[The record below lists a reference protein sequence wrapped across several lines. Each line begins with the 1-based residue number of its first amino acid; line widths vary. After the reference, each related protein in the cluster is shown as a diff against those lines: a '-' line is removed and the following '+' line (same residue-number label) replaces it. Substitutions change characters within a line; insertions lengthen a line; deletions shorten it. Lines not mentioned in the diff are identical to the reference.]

1 MPPRQGDTLTW
12 SMLIKRLRADAAVVA
27 AAFVIVLL
35 AITLLAAAPIYAGAV
50 SLAGLRASLQ
60 GRPVS
65 ETTVAVQRNTTAAEY
80 AAVNGTV
87 TAGLERVYA
96 PFGGQIVR
104 SGVSGPFLLPEE
116 VAGRIEQPAD
126 DERLLHAVFCFTD
139 GIQQHSRLIDGS
151 WPAPNAERVEV
162 AISDATARV
171 LQLAVGDELTLA
183 SRLPPNRTVT
193 AVVSATYG
201 VADPD
206 APFWQDDELSLNGVV
221 YGESTITFGPL
232 MVERAV
238 FFNELTT
245 RPLAASWVA
254 LPDWSR
260 FELRD
265 LDGTRAAASQLP
277 ARLAADLPQGSQP
290 TTQTNLPFLLIE
302 LDRALLAARSGV
314 YIVTI
319 QLALLSIYALLL
331 AAQLLSGQRRVE
343 TALLQ
348 ARGAGLWRQA
358 GMAVREASLLVIPAV
373 IAAPWVASLS
383 LRMLNWVGPLA
394 ELEIDIEPRVGS
406 ESYLAAGI
414 AGLGCLI
421 ALTGMTLLASRAP
434 GDARATR
441 GRALLSSPWARA
453 GIDLAL
459 LAVATLGFFQLH
471 RYGAPLT
478 ETVQGRLAIDPLL
491 VAAPAL
497 GALAGAIIAL
507 RLIPLL
513 GRVIEHRANALR
525 GMLPALSAWQFA
537 RRAGHYTRAALLL
550 ILALSI
556 GIFAVSYTRT
566 WSGSHRDQA
575 NYQVGADIAVLPDR
589 DAGALQS
596 LLLASS
602 YRAMDGVTAA
612 MPIDMG
618 SGSLAEGAGAVR
630 IATLDAAQAAEVVE
644 LRDDLSPTP
653 LATLMEPLVDA
664 RPPLAAI
671 PLPGEPTWL
680 ALDLTA
686 TISRICQGDEFD
698 AAQQMGAPYDRVQP
712 PPLCLYHPQATPDEL
727 MRFDVPVTPGLVL
740 RDRFGALH
748 RVSGAPLAS
757 NGERELAVFALTFTG
772 TDGGR
777 LLPSYPLELVSF
789 EFTTTTAPD
798 PLTRDATVEV
808 FELLHSA
815 SDSPTDWESVPLSFD
830 NGSAWATS
838 NSVNAQQSLV
848 ALPSHLVIATGSTL
862 QLSFSPGISGYT
874 FNPNTQR
881 PVYAR
886 TPVRISL
893 GPPQTKPPLTQ
904 AIPAIVSRQIFT
916 EVPFEV
922 GDSFPLQIAGEERT
936 IEITGVVDAFPTFEA
951 EQDAVVI
958 VDWVT
963 VMALRYFETGEP
975 ALIPTAFWLG
985 ASHDD
990 AEAAGAALNAPPFSS
1005 NDVIVRDEVVAG
1017 LHGDPVALGAVGA
1030 LSLGFVAAALFA
1042 TVGFISSAA
1051 VAARERLTE
1060 FALLRA
1066 LGLSRRQL
1074 AASLLFENALLIS
1087 ISLVSSLALGLLL
1100 SRLIL
1105 PLITVNRD
1113 ATRVFPSL
1121 IVVIPWD
1128 AIMLVQGLTLATLLL
1143 VSAVLALMLRRS
1155 GLGELLRLGED

>member
-1 MPPRQGDTLTW
+1 
-12 SMLIKRLRADAAVVA
+12 MLIKRLRADAAVVA

-35 AITLLAAAPIYAGAV
+35 AITMLAAAPIYAGAV
-50 SLAGLRASLQ
+50 SLAGVRASLQ

-65 ETTVAVQRNTTAAEY
+65 ETTVAVQRGTTAAEY
-80 AAVNGTV
+80 AVVDGVV
-87 TAGLERVYA
+87 TAELERVYA

-116 VAGRIEQPAD
+116 VAGRIEQSAG
-126 DERLLHAVFCFTD
+126 DERLLHAVFRFTD

-151 WPAPNAERVEV
+151 WPAPNAEWVEV
-162 AISDATARV
+162 AISDATARA
-171 LQLAVGDELTLA
+171 LQLTVGDELMLA

-193 AVVSATYG
+193 AVVTATYG

-206 APFWQDDELSLNGVV
+206 APFWQDDELALNGVV

-232 MVERAV
+232 IVEREV

-277 ARLAADLPQGSQP
+277 AQLAADLPQGSQP
-290 TTQTNLPFLLIE
+290 TTQTNLPFLLTE

-348 ARGAGLWRQA
+348 ARGTGLRRQA
-358 GMAVREASLLVIPAV
+358 GLALREAMLLVVPAIV
-373 IAAPWVASLS
+373 AAPWVAAAS
-383 LRMLNWVGPLA
+383 LRLLNRIGPLA
-394 ELEIDIEPRVGS
+394 QLEISIEPRVS
-406 ESYLAAGI
+406 AESYQAAGI

-421 ALTGMTLLASRAP
+421 ALIGMTLLASRAP

-441 GRALLSSPWARA
+441 GRALFASPWTRA

-459 LAVATLGFFQLH
+459 LAVAALGFFQLH

-513 GRVIEHRANALR
+513 GRLIERRANAR
-525 GMLPALSAWQFA
+525 PGMLPALSAWQFA
-537 RRAGHYTRAALLL
+537 RRAGHYTRSALLL

-566 WSGSHRDQA
+566 WADSHRDQA

-596 LLLASS
+596 LLLASG
-602 YRAMDGVTAA
+602 YRDLKGVTAA
-612 MPIDMG
+612 MPIDIG

-630 IATLDAAQAAEVVE
+630 IVTLDAAQAAEVVE

-653 LATLMEPLVDA
+653 LAELMQPLTAA

-686 TISRICQGDEFD
+686 TISRICQGNEFD
-698 AAQQMGAPYDRVQP
+698 AAQQMGAPHDRVQP
-712 PPLCLYHPQATPDEL
+712 PPLCLEHPDVPAEEL
-727 MRFDVPVTPGLVL
+727 PRFDVPLTPMLML
-740 RDRFGALH
+740 RDRFGGLH
-748 RVSGAPLAS
+748 RVAGAPLAS
-757 NGERELAVFALTFTG
+757 TGERELAVFALTL
-772 TDGGR
+772 TDNNGAR
-777 LLPSYPLELVSF
+777 LQPSYPLELVSF
-789 EFTTTTAPD
+789 EFSTAAGPY
-798 PLTRDATVEV
+798 PLTREAAVEI
-808 FELLHSA
+808 FALLESTA
-815 SDSPTDWESVPLSFD
+815 ESPDDWQPVPLPFD
-830 NGSAWATS
+830 GSMEWETS
-838 NSVNAQQSLV
+838 NSVSQQLSFE
-848 ALPSHLVIATGSTL
+848 ALPSHLVLATGSTL
-862 QLSFSPGISGYT
+862 QLSLTPGSSAPVWSPAA
-874 FNPNTQR
+874 QR
-881 PVYAR
+881 QIFPA

-893 GPPQTKPPLTQ
+893 GPGQAQPPSTQ
-904 AIPAIVSRQIFT
+904 PIPAIVSQQLFAQ
-916 EVPFEV
+916 VPFNV
-922 GDSFPLQIAGEERT
+922 GDAFPLQIAGAERT
-936 IEITGVVDAFPTFEA
+936 IQITGVVNAFPTFEA
-951 EQDAVVI
+951 EQDAVII

-963 VMALRYFETGEP
+963 VTALRYLETGEP
-975 ALIPTAFWLG
+975 APIPTTYWLSI
-985 ASHDD
+985 SHDRGARASPRAPLPAGD
-990 AEAAGAALNAPPFSS
+990 RQRRPGRTARRRRSRRLSSHHRCQPPQGERRDRGDPPRLVRPDPGRGHAEDQRSPRVRGPGADGAHRRAA
-1005 NDVIVRDEVVAG
+1005 
-1017 LHGDPVALGAVGA
+1017 HGDPDRR
-1030 LSLGFVAAALFA
+1030 LS
-1042 TVGFISSAA
+1042 
-1051 VAARERLTE
+1051 
-1060 FALLRA
+1060 
-1066 LGLSRRQL
+1066 
-1074 AASLLFENALLIS
+1074 
-1087 ISLVSSLALGLLL
+1087 
-1100 SRLIL
+1100 
-1105 PLITVNRD
+1105 PD
-1113 ATRVFPSL
+1113 RVP
-1121 IVVIPWD
+1121 
-1128 AIMLVQGLTLATLLL
+1128 
-1143 VSAVLALMLRRS
+1143 
-1155 GLGELLRLGED
+1155 